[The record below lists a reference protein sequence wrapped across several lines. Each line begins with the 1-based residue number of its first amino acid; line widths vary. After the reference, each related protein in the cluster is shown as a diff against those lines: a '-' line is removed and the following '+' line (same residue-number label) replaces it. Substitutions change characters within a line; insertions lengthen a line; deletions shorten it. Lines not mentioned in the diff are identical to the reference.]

1 METLK
6 QQFNSH
12 SSEAVVHLRG
22 RQRTLGAKDIRHRIE
37 RSRGWAALMAA
48 VCVGEAQAGI
58 PGCVSASERPMQ
70 RVEPTPPRLRRTG
83 LSDASK
89 AGEPAYPSA
98 FDPVGRYELTMSSE
112 TMVSEGTMEI
122 RGEPGRYTGMI
133 AVGSVGARIVGVEAA
148 ADHMIVRATTSERT
162 LILRLARDEDFFS
175 GNWILGGQRG
185 TIVGRKRP
193 DQSSAGPVSIGRSF
207 RPPHSDQDP
216 S

>member
-22 RQRTLGAKDIRHRIE
+22 RQRTLGAKDIRHWIE

-58 PGCVSASERPMQ
+58 PGRVSASERPMQ

-89 AGEPAYPSA
+89 AGEPAYPRYNRGA
-98 FDPVGRYELTMSSE
+98 GEGLRPFEPQQTRAPVDRAG
-112 TMVSEGTMEI
+112 G
-122 RGEPGRYTGMI
+122 
-133 AVGSVGARIVGVEAA
+133 GVAPVPPVTA
-148 ADHMIVRATTSERT
+148 
-162 LILRLARDEDFFS
+162 
-175 GNWILGGQRG
+175 
-185 TIVGRKRP
+185 RP
-193 DQSSAGPVSIGRSF
+193 DG
-207 RPPHSDQDP
+207 
-216 S
+216 